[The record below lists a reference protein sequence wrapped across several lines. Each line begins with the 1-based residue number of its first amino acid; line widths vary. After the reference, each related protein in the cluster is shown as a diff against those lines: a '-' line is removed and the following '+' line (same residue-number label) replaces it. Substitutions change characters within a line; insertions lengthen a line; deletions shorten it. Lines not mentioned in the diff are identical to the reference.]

1 MLRKIPHVVG
11 VATQKPVQ
19 HQGLVFVCVSE
30 EEKEREK
37 LSRWPG
43 VECSMGKD
51 SSHPGR
57 VFYVMHLRSTQQRR
71 QGPSLG
77 DRQTERASSRQWSWK
92 VDGTQSQTLAI
103 AGIVSKSV
111 VPMLIGPKNLTIL

>member
-1 MLRKIPHVVG
+1 MLRKISHVVG
-11 VATQKPVQ
+11 VATQKTVQ

-30 EEKEREK
+30 EGKGREK

-43 VECSMGKD
+43 VECSVGKD

-77 DRQTERASSRQWSWK
+77 DRQTDR
-92 VDGTQSQTLAI
+92 QSQQ
-103 AGIVSKSV
+103 
-111 VPMLIGPKNLTIL
+111 